1 MIETVTVMPLI
12 EGKQTDS
19 TATDSVEVVNPANGK
34 VLFSIPVGTAEDIN
48 HAVAS
53 ARLAF
58 DDGRWSQKPPSMRKT
73 ILYCFADLIEK
84 NANALDALDAEE
96 MGKPISVEFCNSVA
110 AAGLMRFY
118 AEAVDKLSGD
128 IFNSDS
134 NSFVTQRRVPV
145 GVVGAIVPWNFPAY
159 CAVLKCAPA
168 LAAGNTLVLKP
179 SELSSRSAIL
189 LAQLAL
195 EAGIPP
201 GVFNVVP
208 GIGETVGQALALH
221 QQVDLIT
228 FTGSTAVGR
237 SIMQYAG
244 QSNLKRVM
252 LECGGKS
259 PHIVF
264 DDGVDLDIAADAV
277 TQLILTNQGQICSAG
292 TRLLVQDTIEETL
305 LEKIASRFK
314 QIVIGDP
321 LNPNTTF
328 GPLATEKQ
336 CARVMRYIELG
347 RESGA
352 KLITGG
358 EKTLVDSGGNF
369 IEPTLFQGVKVD
381 SPLAQ
386 EEIFGPV
393 LSTFRF
399 KDEEEAI
406 RMANSTAY
414 ALSAYAWTT
423 SLTRGMRLAN
433 EIQSSVSIY
442 SQKPSGEGAG
452 HAVSYEPTGQSGYGA
467 ESGIAGMESYL
478 RRKTASFNYG

>member
-1 MIETVTVMPLI
+1 MSDSIKLMPLI
-12 EGKQTDS
+12 EGRSTDS
-19 TATDSVEVVNPANGK
+19 TAKNTFEVVNPTNGK
-34 VLFSIPVGTAEDIN
+34 PLLSIPVGSEEDVN
-48 HAVAS
+48 RAVAS
-53 ARLAF
+53 ARTAF
-58 DDGRWSQKPPSMRKT
+58 DDGRWHQTPPSSRKE
-73 ILYCFADLIEK
+73 ILHRFASLIEK
-84 NANALDALDAEE
+84 EATALDALDAEE
-96 MGKPISVEFCNSVA
+96 MGKPISVEFCNSIA
-110 AAGLMRFY
+110 AAGLMHFY
-118 AEAVDKLSGD
+118 AEALDKLSGD
-128 IFNSDS
+128 VFNSDKH
-134 NSFVTQRRVPV
+134 SFVTQQRVPV

-159 CAVLKCAPA
+159 CVVLKCAPA

-179 SELSSRSAIL
+179 SELSARSAIR

-208 GIGETVGQALALH
+208 GTGEIVGKALALH

-264 DDGVDLDIAADAV
+264 DDGVDLDAAADAV

-292 TRLLVQDTIEETL
+292 TRLLVQDTIEEAL
-305 LEKIASRFK
+305 LEKIANRFK
-314 QIVIGDP
+314 QVRIGNPLDP
-321 LNPNTTF
+321 KTTF
-328 GPLATEKQ
+328 GPLATAKQ
-336 CARVMRYIELG
+336 YARVMHYIDIG
-347 RESGA
+347 RDSGA

-358 EKTLVDSGGNF
+358 GGALADTDGYF
-369 IEPTLFQGVKVD
+369 VEPTLFQGVKAD
-381 SPLAQ
+381 APLAQ

-393 LSTFRF
+393 LSSITFR
-399 KDEEEAI
+399 DEDEAI
-406 RMANSTAY
+406 RIANNTDY
-414 ALSAYAWTT
+414 ALAAYAWTT
-423 SLTRGMRLAN
+423 NLNRGMRLAS
-433 EIQSSVSIY
+433 EIRSSVSIY
-442 SQKPSGEGAG
+442 SNKPSGEGAG
-452 HAVSYEPTGQSGYGA
+452 HAASYEPTGQSGFGA